1 MIVRSMDYK
10 CCRARE
16 LLEAHGY
23 TVLPPKR
30 NNSAQNCSTP
40 KALSRLSLGT
50 VAYCD
55 ELEHAPYVRIVDDE
69 KGEPIP
75 IGSAIV
81 GRCGLC
87 GAELRL
93 ASNYSIYVSDKFA
106 GTLCE
111 KCGNGNLDEIYERVS
126 KKYGDG
132 CAELGR

>member
-1 MIVRSMDYK
+1 MNYK
-10 CCRARE
+10 CCKAKE
-16 LLEAHGY
+16 LLEANGY
-23 TVLPPKR
+23 TVLSPKR
-30 NNSAQNCSTP
+30 SDVQKLMAASAY
-40 KALSRLSLGT
+40 SLLNMNV

-55 ELEHAPYVRIVDDE
+55 ELEHAPYVRVDTDKKE
-69 KGEPIP
+69 EPIP
-75 IGSAIV
+75 LGSAII

-87 GAELRL
+87 GAELQL

-132 CAELGR
+132 GAELGR